1 MNKHDSGLA
10 LISLA
15 SVGYDESR
23 TAQHFLPLYLV
34 FQSNWV
40 WGNLG
45 FFQLLQS
52 NSSPEEV

>member
-1 MNKHDSGLA
+1 MNKHDSGVA

-15 SVGYDESR
+15 TVGYDASR
-23 TAQHFLPLYLV
+23 AAQNLLPPHLV
-34 FQSNWV
+34 FQSNWG
-40 WGNLG
+40 WGDLG